1 MRRRGLRT
9 RFTYSAAALAA
20 CTVVLVLVARWIA
33 MPFWGTSLVFLL
45 AALLGSSVVM
55 WTYLSLDSGW
65 RTWRAVLAATTVA
78 MLGYPAVWAAA
89 AIASQAAPDTRVAWL
104 FALLGGVWHLPLVAL
119 FSVIPLLAVRYLGP
133 GGMRWGLWVVGALGG
148 VAVVAFILFF
158 DNFAPL
164 AAQALVDWAPGETI
178 GSTVT
183 VMFLATVLVGP
194 VGALWSAIRYPSQ
207 GGRRL
212 TVVALSALAGC
223 ALVMLCGALP
233 AAGAVAL
240 FCAMYAALATVVVG
254 GSWALRVPDASVEP
268 RRLELLTARESEVL
282 ALLAEGLS
290 NAGIAARLV
299 VSERTVDAHLRSVFL
314 KLNLPEGPG
323 ENRRVHAAM
332 VWKSS

>member
-1 MRRRGLRT
+1 
-9 RFTYSAAALAA
+9 
-20 CTVVLVLVARWIA
+20 

-89 AIASQAAPDTRVAWL
+89 AIASRAAPHTRVAWL
-104 FALLGGVWHLPLVAL
+104 FAVLGGVWHLPLVAL

-133 GGMRWGLWVVGALGG
+133 GGMRWGLWVVGAL
-148 VAVVAFILFF
+148 
-158 DNFAPL
+158 
-164 AAQALVDWAPGETI
+164 
-178 GSTVT
+178 
-183 VMFLATVLVGP
+183 
-194 VGALWSAIRYPSQ
+194 WSAIRYPSQ

-212 TVVALSALAGC
+212 TVVALSALAGS

-233 AAGAVAL
+233 AAGTVVL
-240 FCAMYAALATVVVG
+240 FCAMCTALATVVVG
-254 GSWALRVPDASVEP
+254 GSWALRVPDASVET

-332 VWKSS
+332 VWKASEAKGPMRCCAGLPSVGSPRRRRRSLTCTVRCCWPPWSGPRS